1 MKHALWLLALMA
13 TPALAADLPCGPAE
27 PGTVILDGLTD
38 DWAEVAGIDAGGK
51 DPNLSFTLKC
61 NVEEQTI
68 MLLVDVRDTYFVRTK
83 AARPGEDHIELTLAG
98 HRLTIFPGDA
108 RAIPTLV
115 RWGPRPAKKIKAV
128 SALQQS
134 GWAVEL
140 AVPMSAIPGYKAGMP
155 LSYRATVAD
164 CDSKATLRTERTV
177 DSVGSIVFAEGDSA
191 LEGFLKDRNLK
202 RSDIWFD
209 KGLSLGGKAGG
220 RVVVAGRDLA
230 FITDG
235 YVFIELPIHGRADV
249 KDARVVDLA
258 GDGRQAVVLRY
269 VERGGGGSRDVLAA
283 WRLVGDSEIRR
294 VFAAEV
300 GKATPQGRLDDKV
313 AFVKRGRATDI
324 VIDAGAAPGLSAAT
338 WRESPAEDM
347 IPVMLPWAPEKD
359 AHHARYQFS
368 GDEYKRAQ

>member
-1 MKHALWLLALMA
+1 
-13 TPALAADLPCGPAE
+13 
-27 PGTVILDGLTD
+27 
-38 DWAEVAGIDAGGK
+38 
-51 DPNLSFTLKC
+51 
-61 NVEEQTI
+61 

-140 AVPMSAIPGYKAGMP
+140 AMPMSAIPGYKAGMP

-164 CDSKATLRTERTV
+164 CDSKATLKTERTV

-220 RVVVAGRDLA
+220 RVVARRPGPGVHHRRLRVHRAADPRARRRQGRARRRPRRRRAAGGRAALRGAGRRRQPRRAGGLA
-230 FITDG
+230 
-235 YVFIELPIHGRADV
+235 PR
-249 KDARVVDLA
+249 R
-258 GDGRQAVVLRY
+258 RLR
-269 VERGGGGSRDVLAA
+269 DPP
-283 WRLVGDSEIRR
+283 RLRR
-294 VFAAEV
+294 RS
-300 GKATPQGRLDDKV
+300 GQATPQGRLDDKV

-338 WRESPAEDM
+338 WRESPADDM